1 MMTIDDYLSMKKDID
16 SFEEQVKTAV
26 LMINGKKPSNFEL
39 GFLRLSSHNGNF
51 NLHNNELVY
60 SASFDEVMKFVGTL
74 PQFATVKHIPKT
86 AADIQVGD
94 IYFCSWGATMLL
106 ANFYKVVKRTKC
118 FVTLRELDT
127 VEKGDDQFTGTSVPL
142 DTFVDS
148 SSVYDDER
156 FVDADGKVYAQRTVK
171 VDPKGSP
178 NLWYKKFMCCRPW
191 DGQPKPYD
199 HCD

>member
-1 MMTIDDYLSMKKDID
+1 MTIDDYLSMKKDID

-26 LMINGKKPSNFEL
+26 LWINGRKSSRY
-39 GFLRLSSHNGNF
+39 FLKDMILSTNDGNF
-51 NLHNNELVY
+51 ILTGEHTY
-60 SASFDEVMKFVGTL
+60 KAPFDEVMKFVGKL

-94 IYFCSWGATMLL
+94 IYYCSWGATMVL

-142 DTFVDS
+142 DTFFDQ
-148 SSVYDDER
+148 SSVYNDER
-156 FVDADGKVYAQRTVK
+156 FVDTDGKVYAQRTVK
-171 VDPKGSP
+171 VDPNGSP
-178 NLWYKKFMCCRPW
+178 NLWYKKFMRCRPW
-191 DGQPKPYD
+191 DGKPKPYD